1 MDLREQSYILAI
13 AKYGSIKPAAEELH
27 ISPPT
32 LSIFLSSLE
41 NNIGIRLFDRLGKR
55 FIPTQ
60 AGRLYISTAQDMIN
74 LRNSYEAELSDLRNG
89 VTGTISF
96 GIQPRRTLYLLAS
109 ALKEFTELYPD
120 VQVNTCEETSDIA
133 FPLLLKGELDF
144 IINHR
149 VLNEPMLTYTPF
161 YQDHL
166 VLVLPADHP
175 LADRGVMLPGETTPW
190 IDLALFKDERM
201 VLQQPDQSS
210 RVYTDKALNYS
221 QVKPKHV
228 FKVSNLES
236 AAQLAAE
243 GLCIS
248 FNFESYIRYFSYPKP
263 VRYFYVGDP
272 KETINYYIICRKD
285 KYMANYTQ
293 TFITLLKKYI
303 SF

>member
-1 MDLREQSYILAI
+1 MNLREQSYILAI

-32 LSIFLSSLE
+32 LSVFLSSLE

-60 AGRLYISTAQDMIN
+60 AGHLYISTAQDMIN

-89 VTGTISF
+89 VTGTIAF

-109 ALKEFTELYPD
+109 ALKEFTALYPD

-144 IINHR
+144 IINNK
-149 VLNEPMLTYTPF
+149 VLDEPMLTYMPF

-166 VLVLPADHP
+166 VVVLPADHP
-175 LADRGVMLPGETTPW
+175 LADRAVMLPGEPLPW

-201 VLQQPDQSS
+201 ILQQPDQSS
-210 RVYTDKALNYS
+210 RVYTDKALAYS
-221 QVKPKHV
+221 QVKPQYV

-243 GLCIS
+243 GIGIS
-248 FNFESYIRYFSYPKP
+248 FNFESYMRYFSYSKP
-263 VRYFYVGDP
+263 VRYFYAGDP